1 MVERTTTERAAG
13 QNHAGTA
20 SPYPKQEPVLLFY
33 DGYEVK
39 ALPGPFGRT
48 YSAVR
53 RVVRQTWRTLRGKQ
67 THTGFYTAFLGL
79 KSSLEAIGYTVRVN
93 DFAAAKANPDR
104 PIGISGFP
112 SVIDRVRLPNPYVF
126 GPGDYGA
133 DDQARRVGSDPNARI
148 LTQPCQ
154 WAVEYNRQWVGDKG
168 AVYFAGIDVDAWP
181 DMSDQPKLYD
191 FLVYDK
197 IRWRRDT
204 REDSVLNACLTAL
217 KARGLTFTIKRY
229 GEHHVSAFREA
240 VKQSSALLFL
250 CEHETQGLA
259 YQEAMSSGLP
269 VLAWDDG
276 DLIDPFQSARAPAG
290 LKVSSVPYF
299 DERCGL
305 TFTMDTFAERLDQ
318 FQARRAEFRP
328 RDYVVDRLSL
338 EKSGNLYIRLLEAA
352 ASAR

>member
-1 MVERTTTERAAG
+1 MAEST
-13 QNHAGTA
+13 N
-20 SPYPKQEPVLLFY
+20 PYPKQDPILLFY

-39 ALPGPFGRT
+39 ALPGLFGRS
-48 YSAVR
+48 YSEGR
-53 RVVRQTWRTLRGKQ
+53 RVVRQTWRTLRGRQ

-79 KSSLEAIGYTVRVN
+79 KASLEAIGYKVRVN
-93 DFAAAKANPDR
+93 DFAAARANPER
-104 PIGISGFP
+104 PIGIAGFP

-133 DDQARRVGSDPNARI
+133 DDRARRVGADPNARI

-168 AVYFAGIDVDAWP
+168 AVYFAGIDIDAWP
-181 DMSDQPKLYD
+181 DMTAQPKQYD

-197 IRWRRDT
+197 IRWLRDS
-204 REDSVLNACLTAL
+204 REDAVLNACLAEL
-217 KARGLTFTIKRY
+217 KARGLTYTIKRY
-229 GEHHVSAFREA
+229 GDHHVSAFREA
-240 VKQSSALLFL
+240 VKQSRALLFI

-259 YQEAMSSGLP
+259 YQEAMASGLP

-276 DLIDPFQSARAPAG
+276 ELVDPFQKARAPAG

-305 TFTMDTFAERLDQ
+305 TFTMDTFAARLEKFQERLNDY
-318 FQARRAEFRP
+318 RP
-328 RDYVVDRLSL
+328 RDYVSERLSL
-338 EKSGNLYIRLLEAA
+338 QRSGELYIRLLAA
-352 ASAR
+352 AGAGR